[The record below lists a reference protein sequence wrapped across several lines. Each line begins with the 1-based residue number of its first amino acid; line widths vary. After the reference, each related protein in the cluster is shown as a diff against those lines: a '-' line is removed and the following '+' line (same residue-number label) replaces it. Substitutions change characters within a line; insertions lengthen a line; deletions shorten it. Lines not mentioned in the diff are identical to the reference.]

1 MGFSYVVAV
10 AVLLSSSLIFF
21 GVIYSD
27 YVHADTELN
36 SAQQGFNTHS
46 YDLEN
51 SRVNVTGYYIRPS
64 NTSYNVTV
72 NLTNTGSVTLN
83 LGISNLLI
91 NGTVANFTYSGQYLF
106 PLASGNITFREGTG
120 EYSVEIVFNTGY
132 EKYLEVKV

>member
-51 SRVNVTGYYIRPS
+51 SRVNVTGYYVRPS
-64 NTSYNVTV
+64 GTLYNVTV
-72 NLTNTGSVTLN
+72 NLTNTGSVALN
-83 LGISNLLI
+83 MGLSNLLI

-106 PLASGNITFREGTG
+106 PLASGNITFRQSAG